1 MQVEINE
8 RIIRSSLK
16 GGKGVEMSQYV
27 QELKEAQELI
37 FEACKNVLKTHEENH
52 VNEESHDIT
61 EFVKGSYVLLQYP
74 SVNGKP
80 KPPNKQLPFW
90 KGPLRVEGH
99 EGNTYHLYD
108 FTDGKVIQRNVNM
121 LKKFHCKKNMTDIE
135 IGDIATK
142 DIPDKY
148 IVQEVISYSGDPKKL
163 SKLRFEVR
171 WLGYGKEHNT
181 LEPYKNLV
189 NNDCLHKFLRTN
201 KMYELIP
208 EIHRNDEDKTVLEST
223 NKRKRGKEPNE

>member
-1 MQVEINE
+1 
-8 RIIRSSLK
+8 
-16 GGKGVEMSQYV
+16 
-27 QELKEAQELI
+27 
-37 FEACKNVLKTHEENH
+37 
-52 VNEESHDIT
+52 
-61 EFVKGSYVLLQYP
+61 
-74 SVNGKP
+74 
-80 KPPNKQLPFW
+80 
-90 KGPLRVEGH
+90 
-99 EGNTYHLYD
+99 
-108 FTDGKVIQRNVNM
+108 
-121 LKKFHCKKNMTDIE
+121 MTDIE
-135 IGDIATK
+135 IGNIATK

-208 EIHRNDEDKTVLEST
+208 EIHRNDEDKTFLEST
-223 NKRKRGKEPNE
+223 KKRKRGKEPNE